1 MKIFSLFFTL
11 FICIGV
17 CTPNTQQRPTDMGKL
32 LTALNQPDTTD
43 EAAKTIL
50 DLAAKDPSVR
60 PSLAQK
66 LPLMIQK
73 SATDSVWVNAVR
85 LSGELRLSEAVP
97 ALTKALSHCSVSK
110 GTVTL
115 AEYMRLDT
123 DLVGNALAQ
132 IGDPSIPSLT
142 EILRTGSK
150 SQRHRATLIL
160 LKMNS
165 SLSEKTLKD
174 HLFHEGDPDI
184 RALIENRSPL

>member
-17 CTPNTQQRPTDMGKL
+17 CTPNTQQRPT
-32 LTALNQPDTTD
+32 N
-43 EAAKTIL
+43 I
-50 DLAAKDPSVR
+50 DPSVR
-60 PSLAQK
+60 LSLAQK